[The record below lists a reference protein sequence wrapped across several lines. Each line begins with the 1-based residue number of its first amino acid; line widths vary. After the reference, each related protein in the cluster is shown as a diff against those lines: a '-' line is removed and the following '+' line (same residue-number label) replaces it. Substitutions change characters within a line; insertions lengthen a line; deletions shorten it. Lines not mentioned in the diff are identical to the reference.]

1 MTMYQNILLASH
13 GTRGAVAAEDY
24 LSNIAAAGAVVD
36 HLVVVPDF
44 WEGMMGDDWLNNAST
59 QQVYGSYVENQLE
72 EEVRQHAR
80 QLQKKITDQGMS
92 YNVILEVGKPAECVI
107 KQAGTKEYDIVV
119 IGSVRPKDEQ
129 GYRSRMQLDPL
140 SKELDSPLLIVPFP
154 K

>member
-1 MTMYQNILLASH
+1 MSIYQKILLASH
-13 GTRGAVAAEDY
+13 GTKGAVAAEDY
-24 LSNIAAAGAVVD
+24 LSTIAAAGAAVD
-36 HLVVVPDF
+36 HLVIVPDF

-80 QLQKKITDQGMS
+80 QLQDKITSQGMT
-92 YNVILEVGKPAECVI
+92 YNVILEVGKPDECLV
-107 KQAGTKEYDIVV
+107 KQANKKQYDVIV
-119 IGSVRPKDEQ
+119 IGSTRPKGET

-140 SKELDSPLLIVPFP
+140 SKELNTSLIIVPFP